1 MNLIFFLVFLL
12 TCCIFSSVGKCIF
25 FSNIHVVCN
34 TNVKQFLSK
43 EQIKDCCN
51 KSSCFSTNSVENFWA
66 FLAIFITTIN
76 HWPII
81 FHIEQNEVCLLTD
94 HSIHPSIILLT
105 QDKQSSIT
113 FRFNSKLI
121 CLFSL
126 VFRVRVKSDL
136 PELKTRG

>member
-43 EQIKDCCN
+43 EKIKDCCN

-81 FHIEQNEVCLLTD
+81 FHIEQNEVCSVSSQITP
-94 HSIHPSIILLT
+94 SIRQSYYWHRTNSHPSLS
-105 QDKQSSIT
+105 DSIQNW
-113 FRFNSKLI
+113 FVCFPSY
-121 CLFSL
+121 FES
-126 VFRVRVKSDL
+126 
-136 PELKTRG
+136 E